1 MFYVK
6 NKIFPGGELPS
17 ISRQIYI
24 QLLNVTF
31 NIIKYKLIEQVYEG
45 EEAGGDRWRIDLFTL
60 VHNSRRHE
68 PGCKRERER
77 EREREGV
84 PHYIGSPRSVGRC

>member
-60 VHNSRRHE
+60 VHNSLRHE
-68 PGCKRERER
+68 PGCKR